1 MPEPLLP
8 VERIMTLLAGA
19 PLRIAS
25 LTADKSPAQLHTP
38 PEPGEWSGT
47 PPLLQVFPQ
56 PAAAG
61 LFYLNPQ
68 LQVILDEQAGQN
80 G

>member
-1 MPEPLLP
+1 
-8 VERIMTLLAGA
+8 MTLLAGV

-47 PPLLQVFPQ
+47 PRFYRFSLNQ
-56 PAAAG
+56 PRRG
-61 LFYLNPQ
+61 FF
-68 LQVILDEQAGQN
+68 I
-80 G
+80 